1 MAEPR
6 TGVSYVMPVLN
17 EAGYVESAIRSVLE
31 QDYSGPVEVVLAL
44 GPSHDGTRAIVER
57 MAAADAR
64 IRLIENPGMD
74 IPIGLN
80 LAIKAAKYPD
90 IIRVDAHTELAPGY
104 TTRGVDDLERTGAA
118 SVGGIMVA
126 TGQPGFQAA
135 VARAYNSRFGLGGG
149 AYHGSAAVAG
159 PAESA
164 YLGVMRADALAEV
177 GYFDETLRRGED
189 WELNYRFRQAGR
201 IVWLDPELRVKYW
214 PRSTPAK
221 LARQF
226 FATGVWR
233 AELVRRLGTRNP
245 LRFFAPPVLVIATVL
260 SIIAIPLHATGVLH
274 GILGWIVA
282 LVYLGPVLYAVLL
295 IVAAVTSAG
304 SIADRLRFMAVI
316 AIMHF
321 SWGTGFLRGFIGGAG
336 NAVDTSRT
344 ES

>member
-44 GPSHDGTRAIVER
+44 GPSHDGTREIVER

-126 TGQPGFQAA
+126 TGAPGFQAA

-233 AELVRRLGTRNP
+233 AELVRRLGARNP

-260 SIIAIPLHATGVLH
+260 SVIAIPLHATGVLY
-274 GILGWIVA
+274 GIVGWIVA
-282 LVYLGPVLYAVLL
+282 LVYLGPVLYAGLL
-295 IVAAVTSAG
+295 IVAAVTG
-304 SIADRLRFMAVI
+304 SGSFADRLRFMAVI

-321 SWGTGFLRGFIGGAG
+321 SWGTGFLRGVIGGAG

>member
-126 TGQPGFQAA
+126 TGEPGFQAA

-177 GYFDETLRRGED
+177 GGFDETLRRGED

-233 AELVRRLGTRNP
+233 AELVRRLGSRNP

-260 SIIAIPLHATGVLH
+260 SIIAIPLHATGLLH
-274 GILGWIVA
+274 GILGWIIA
-282 LVYLGPVLYAVLL
+282 LVYLGPVLYVGLL
-295 IVAAVTSAG
+295 IVAALTSAG
-304 SIADRLRFMAVI
+304 SLADRLRFMAVI